1 MPAAPRTSRS
11 ATGRPTREASEELIR
26 HALDVAR
33 SHFIEL
39 GFEGTSIEGIAQ
51 AAGVS
56 KLTLY
61 RHFETKKG
69 LFLAVLESLVGSYAE
84 QMTARID
91 TTRPPREVL
100 HDMGSFLA
108 KSYFTP
114 QGQSLTRVLI
124 GEQLRMEDISEHSN
138 RMASLA
144 RSPVEG
150 YLKLLQSRG
159 QARFEDL
166 RMAAAQFVNLCMLGQ
181 YYLLCDASESIPPA
195 RTRARIVR
203 SAVDMFAGAYLADD
217 AGA

>member
-1 MPAAPRTSRS
+1 MPAATRSPRPV
-11 ATGRPTREASEELIR
+11 TGRPTREASEELIR

-33 SHFIEL
+33 DHFIDL

-61 RHFETKKG
+61 RHFEGKKG
-69 LFLAVLESLVGSYAE
+69 LFVAVLERLVGVYAE
-84 QMTARID
+84 QMSARID
-91 TTRPPREVL
+91 TSRPPREVL
-100 HDMGSFLA
+100 YEMGSFLA

-114 QGQSLTRVLI
+114 QGQNLTRVLI
-124 GEQLRMEDISEHSN
+124 GEQLRMDDISQHSN

-150 YLKLLQSRG
+150 YLKLLQSSG

-166 RMAAAQFVNLCMLGQ
+166 RMAAAQFVNLCMMGQ
-181 YYLLCDASESIPPA
+181 YYLLCDASEAIPPA
-195 RTRARIVR
+195 RTQTRIVR
-203 SAVDMFAGAYLADD
+203 SAVDMFAGAYLVDGP
-217 AGA
+217 GA